1 MVGYGYRTA
10 ENGLRRRMGQPI
22 PLDSAI
28 LDQILSNPAISH
40 LPRRKIA
47 SAAARMQCFRYD
59 SGEQVFEAHSQ
70 AGYLYLVLEGSV
82 QLDSGRGDMPAIVSA
97 DATFGE
103 EALQKDNV
111 YAQTAIT
118 KESAIIVRL
127 ASAYARELLI
137 GTPAF
142 QRLLTGLLTR
152 ITSRDQKQR
161 SQTTSDATDEKSDW
175 FKVIGWLATIFLPPL
190 LFIFGK
196 GIIADGNQL
205 VFLCIS
211 LATILMWGFRLMS
224 EFIPSIFAILS
235 ILILNIAPANVAL
248 VGFTDGS
255 FYLAL
260 SIFGLS
266 SLIVSSGLAFRMVL
280 WMLRIVPV
288 SARWHAWSMFYI
300 GLVLTPLLP
309 SANGRIALMMPVLK
323 DLVDSSDYKKGSK
336 TPTYLFMSGFAG
348 FTMLSTIFLS
358 SKTIHFV
365 IFGLLPQQVKERFS
379 WGYWL
384 LASAMAGL
392 VLIIGI
398 FLLLEYFSR
407 KKDNPTVTREQ
418 IKLQYRAFGPM
429 SLAEWAALGGVLLF
443 VLGISTESLHKI
455 KLPWIGLMVLYATLA
470 VGLLS
475 PKQFRLSTDWTFL
488 LYLGT
493 LIGFVSTISYL
504 GLDKQAASSL
514 AFLGH
519 YMKNQFWLFVA
530 ILSLTVIVLR
540 FFVPT
545 NTAVAILASVLFPM
559 AQALGVNPW
568 VIGFILLM
576 LSDIWIFPY
585 QCTYYVQVE
594 HEVAQEASIDRSTFL
609 KFNALSNVVRV
620 VAVFASIPFW
630 KWLGLL

>member
-1 MVGYGYRTA
+1 MPGERVEFGPDT
-10 ENGLRRRMGQPI
+10 
-22 PLDSAI
+22 LDRI
-28 LDQILSNPAISH
+28 LVVPSMQN

-47 SAAARMQCFRYD
+47 GVVSRMECYRLSVGDEIFIADQPADFMYWVIEGEVTLSAP
-59 SGEQVFEAHSQ
+59 SGDQKIV
-70 AGYLYLVLEGSV
+70 AG
-82 QLDSGRGDMPAIVSA
+82 D
-97 DATFGE
+97 TFGE
-103 EALQKDNV
+103 EALQAEGV
-111 YAQTAIT
+111 YAQKAHVTEKALV
-118 KESAIIVRL
+118 VRL
-127 ASAYARELLI
+127 AADWSRSLFA
-137 GTPAF
+137 GSSAF
-142 QRLLTGLLTR
+142 QGLLSALMRRLTGHGIKAVDSVESTNGE
-152 ITSRDQKQR
+152 QGP
-161 SQTTSDATDEKSDW
+161 DW
-175 FKVIGWLATIFLPPL
+175 LKTIGWLATMILPPL
-190 LFIFGK
+190 LFVFGR
-196 GIIADGNQL
+196 GTIAEGNQL

-211 LATILMWGFRLMS
+211 LATVLMWGFRLMN

-235 ILILNIAPANVAL
+235 ILILNIAPPEVAL

-280 WMLRIVPV
+280 WMLRAVPV
-288 SARWHAWSMFYI
+288 SPRWHAWSLFSI
-300 GLVLTPLLP
+300 GTLLTPLLP

-323 DLVDSSDYKKGSK
+323 DLIDSSNYKPGGRTS
-336 TPTYLFMSGFAG
+336 TYLFMSGFAG

-384 LASAMAGL
+384 LASLAAGAVL
-392 VLIIGI
+392 VIGI
-398 FLLLEYFSR
+398 FLLLEYYSR
-407 KKDNPTVTREQ
+407 GKEDPGVTREQ
-418 IKLQYRAFGPM
+418 IKMQYRAFGPM
-429 SLAEWAALGGVLLF
+429 SLPEWAALGGVMLF
-443 VLGISTESLHKI
+443 IVGISTESLHKI
-455 KLPWIGLMVLYATLA
+455 QLPWIGLMVLYATLA

-475 PKQFRLSTDWTFL
+475 PKQFRVSTDWTFL

-504 GLDKQAASSL
+504 GLDKEAAASLS
-514 AFLGH
+514 FMGH
-519 YMKNQFWLFVA
+519 YMKNQFWLFVI
-530 ILSLTVIVLR
+530 ILSATVIVLR

-568 VIGFILLM
+568 VVGFILLM
-576 LSDIWIFPY
+576 LSDIWFFPY
-585 QCTYYVQVE
+585 QCTYYVQIESLVE
-594 HEVAQEASIDRSTFL
+594 KDPHLDTKTFYR
-609 KFNALSNVVRV
+609 FNAVSNALRI

>member
-1 MVGYGYRTA
+1 MPEKRVEFGSEELDRILMVPSMQ
-10 ENGLRRRMGQPI
+10 N
-22 PLDSAI
+22 
-28 LDQILSNPAISH
+28 

-47 SAAARMQCFRYD
+47 SVVSRMECYRFSAGDEVYASDRPADYMYWVIEGEVILD
-59 SGEQVFEAHSQ
+59 GPSGEQR
-70 AGYLYLVLEGSV
+70 AGP
-82 QLDSGRGDMPAIVSA
+82 GD
-97 DATFGE
+97 TFGE
-103 EALQKDNV
+103 EALQTEGV
-111 YAQTAIT
+111 YAQRARVTRDAMV
-118 KESAIIVRL
+118 VRL
-127 ASAYARELLI
+127 PADWARNI
-137 GTPAF
+137 FAGTAAF
-142 QRLLTGLLTR
+142 QGLLSGLMRRLTGHGIKAAETNE
-152 ITSRDQKQR
+152 TV
-161 SQTTSDATDEKSDW
+161 DAQPGPNWLRT
-175 FKVIGWLATIFLPPL
+175 VGWLATMILPPM
-190 LFIFGK
+190 LFFFGR
-196 GIIADGNQL
+196 GVLADGNQL

-211 LATILMWGFRLMS
+211 LATVLMWGFRLMN

-235 ILILNIAPANVAL
+235 ILILNIAPAEVAL

-280 WMLRIVPV
+280 WMLRAVPV
-288 SARWHAWSMFYI
+288 SPRWHAWSLFSI
-300 GLVLTPLLP
+300 GTLLTPLLP

-323 DLVDSSDYKKGSK
+323 DLIDSSNYKPGGR
-336 TPTYLFMSGFAG
+336 TATYLFMSGFAG

-365 IFGLLPQQVKERFS
+365 IFGLLPQQVKERFT

-384 LASAMAGL
+384 LASIAAA
-392 VLIIGI
+392 VILIAGI
-398 FLLLEYFSR
+398 FLLLEHFSR
-407 KKDNPTVTREQ
+407 GKENPGVTREQ
-418 IKLQYRAFGPM
+418 IRLQYRAFGPM
-429 SLAEWAALGGVLLF
+429 SISEWAALGGVLLF
-443 VLGISTESLHKI
+443 IVGISTESLHKI
-455 KLPWIGLMVLYATLA
+455 QLPWIGLMVLYATLA

-504 GLDKQAASSL
+504 GLDKQAAASL
-514 AFLGH
+514 GFMGY
-519 YMKNQFWLFVA
+519 YMKNQFWLFVI
-530 ILSLTVIVLR
+530 ILSVTIIVLR

-568 VIGFILLM
+568 VVGFILLM
-576 LSDIWIFPY
+576 LSDIWFFPY
-585 QCTYYVQVE
+585 QCTYYIQIESQVE
-594 HEVAQEASIDRSTFL
+594 KDPHLDAKTFYR
-609 KFNALSNVVRV
+609 FNAAANVLRI